1 MKKRIVMIV
10 LVAVVVIGGGVAAF
24 LLLKGGVG
32 MKPPTGIP
40 TQSTAP
46 APVGVT
52 PDGPVKAQE
61 SLTAEQRGT
70 SPPTYYKYA
79 SSDRRDPFAPLITSK
94 DGDGKLKGATPL
106 ESYEVSEFKLIG
118 VVWSSKGYVAQVVVP
133 DGKSYSLREGARLG
147 PHGGTVVKIT
157 KDTVTIRENVRDYRG
172 ILKPKDTLL
181 KLRLEEQG

>member
-32 MKPPTGIP
+32 MKPPTGIS

-46 APVGVT
+46 AGVT
-52 PDGPVKAQE
+52 PDGPAKAQE
-61 SLTAEQRGT
+61 LVAAEQRGA

-79 SSDRRDPFAPLITSK
+79 SSDRRDPFLPLVTPK

-118 VVWSSKGYVAQVVVP
+118 VVWSTKGYVAQVVVP

-147 PHGGTVVKIT
+147 PHGGRVVKIT